1 MLKEEMEMRIAICDD
16 EKIALEQTC
25 NIVKDVFDEMH
36 LKYFID
42 VYMDANE
49 LLQNKD
55 QYDIVFLDIELKD
68 SDKNGV
74 WVAKMIKRYYPE
86 SIIIFTTNYEE
97 YIDEVIEKY
106 AFRYWSKPIDRYR
119 LKKSIAPILEKMQTI
134 KVEIQYPSNYDFTID
149 NEQNDL
155 NTIRREALD
164 GKSGYIDFNS
174 VDKTLYVTAQCTGE
188 NTERNFVVG
197 SLVTF
202 TNGLADI
209 YGANKVY
216 YTRYY
221 RDITINDWFH
231 DYIFKATNLGIVSG
245 TDENKFEPNNTI
257 TLAQLFRMM
266 FESAKVDGILT
277 ADDNPTTYW
286 AYPYMKKASE
296 LGFKTIDDQDID
308 VSINKLDKL
317 ITIGETKVSRGEAAK
332 YICQLFFDQRKE
344 VNVPTLLY
352 DKVENIE
359 NERKN
364 AYKNFIDV
372 SGNKNENYIYKL
384 YMNNILNGQDKNTM
398 APDADIRRS
407 EICTILIK
415 CLFDMDEN
423 IPVIIANI
431 EENTEAVPVDVYM
444 TTDERIIKNI
454 SFNNNNKAAF
464 NIHIEDDE
472 EYEVKIEGGTETTI
486 QGEMDCIE
494 GTGTFTPE
502 TTQKGDFVYTIH
514 GPGVFQLNL
523 VRSGIDIINLKI
535 SKVSHIQIIPF
546 NQVVTQDKVNGK
558 ILSFTAEKNGCYIIN
573 VTPGTTFNLT
583 DQAGRKVEEY
593 YTELYRGFNSSVPE
607 FITRKM
613 RKANREL
620 NYIDGNGNKT
630 TQTEKCDCYKYHLEK
645 GTVVT
650 IDTIESTE
658 TYKLQVDE
666 PQDGDIVFQQHENE
680 GEYFIYSDAPEAIT
694 DNTLADYAPYAFIR
708 EEHLGKGKYTFM
720 SWHLNYSS
728 ESAIMD
734 VQLYSENAKIKVNA
748 IGINAPQMDGWD
760 EDWTSPQAIL
770 NMEYFKC
777 EKLFKVKTNE
787 YTNRLYGRI
796 DEGYYTLNS
805 KEGYSVWLQDIYN
818 EKIYKN
824 GYNDQI
830 LEYPRLPKYDDVVDN
845 QMPFYIIFEFEV
857 LEGEVVLNQMA
868 YNNRENIMSIGEN
881 NAPYIGDGAFKG
893 ISNTPNE
900 VISDFS
906 YEIKGDEKYI
916 PVRTFNLNNPLG
928 YKSVFWESNVN
939 PQQDATPNVN
949 IPGIE
954 DGNGNLYKYRVRD
967 IATETELLKFRYVDN
982 SKKDRYDYDTD
993 DNVWYFD
1000 EFHDR
1005 NYSADS
1011 SIVGDVP
1018 NRLIATEAALNRY
1031 DGENER
1037 NKLPIANYSVIETYN
1052 IKLKNSTEST
1062 KTIEFILDSESCEFL
1077 YLENLHKKPVM
1088 LSKGSH
1094 TRAQVMY
1101 YIVLEP
1107 NQEIEYKMKTGLFTA
1122 NDGSMRNCF
1131 KIYEGEKDYG
1141 EIVGQDGEKHPVHIV
1156 NNLHDYDDDWNYPRQ

>member
-119 LKKSIAPILEKMQTI
+119 LKKSIAPI
-134 KVEIQYPSNYDFTID
+134 
-149 NEQNDL
+149 
-155 NTIRREALD
+155 
-164 GKSGYIDFNS
+164 
-174 VDKTLYVTAQCTGE
+174 
-188 NTERNFVVG
+188 
-197 SLVTF
+197 
-202 TNGLADI
+202 
-209 YGANKVY
+209 
-216 YTRYY
+216 
-221 RDITINDWFH
+221 
-231 DYIFKATNLGIVSG
+231 
-245 TDENKFEPNNTI
+245 
-257 TLAQLFRMM
+257 
-266 FESAKVDGILT
+266 
-277 ADDNPTTYW
+277 
-286 AYPYMKKASE
+286 
-296 LGFKTIDDQDID
+296 
-308 VSINKLDKL
+308 
-317 ITIGETKVSRGEAAK
+317 
-332 YICQLFFDQRKE
+332 
-344 VNVPTLLY
+344 
-352 DKVENIE
+352 
-359 NERKN
+359 
-364 AYKNFIDV
+364 
-372 SGNKNENYIYKL
+372 
-384 YMNNILNGQDKNTM
+384 
-398 APDADIRRS
+398 
-407 EICTILIK
+407 K

-472 EYEVKIEGGTETTI
+472 EYEVAIDGGTEATI

-502 TTQKGDFVYTIH
+502 TTQKGNFVYTIR

-523 VRSGIDIINLKI
+523 VRTGIDIINLKI
-535 SKVSHIQIIPF
+535 TNISTQSQVIPL
-546 NQVVTQDKVNGK
+546 NQVITQDMINRNK
-558 ILSFTAEKNGCYIIN
+558 LSFTAEKNGCYIIN

-593 YTELYRGFNSSVPE
+593 YTELYRGFNSNVPQ
-607 FITRKM
+607 FITQKM
-613 RKANREL
+613 RGVNREL
-620 NYIDGNGNKT
+620 NYIDSNGNKT
-630 TQTEKCDCYKYHLEK
+630 SLTEECACYKYYLEK
-645 GTVVT
+645 GTTIT
-650 IDTIESTE
+650 IDNISNNE
-658 TYKLQVDE
+658 YKLQVDE
-666 PQDGDIVFQQHENE
+666 PQDGDIVFHQHENE

-728 ESAIMD
+728 EDVTMD

-748 IGINAPQMDGWD
+748 IGINAPQIDRWD
-760 EDWTSPQAIL
+760 SDWTSPQAIL

-777 EKLFKVKTNE
+777 EKIFKVKTNE
-787 YTNRLYGRI
+787 YDNRLYGRI

-805 KEGYSVWLQDIYN
+805 AEGNSVWLQDIYN
-818 EKIYKN
+818 KKIYNN
-824 GYNDQI
+824 GYNKNI
-830 LEYPRLPKYDDVVDN
+830 LEYPRLPKYNDD

-881 NAPYIGDGAFKG
+881 NAPYIGEGAFKG

-1141 EIVGQDGEKHPVHIV
+1141 KDNKENPIQIV
-1156 NNLHDYDDDWNYPRQ
+1156 NNLHNYDDDWNYPQQ

>member
-134 KVEIQYPSNYDFTID
+134 KVEIYESKRKFELPLRNIMYITPENKHCKIVTISN
-149 NEQNDL
+149 E
-155 NTIRREALD
+155 
-164 GKSGYIDFNS
+164 
-174 VDKTLYVTAQCTGE
+174 YVVSDSYKEIKEKFPT
-188 NTERNFVVG
+188 RNFCECHG
-197 SLVTF
+197 SYCV
-202 TNGLADI
+202 
-209 YGANKVY
+209 
-216 YTRYY
+216 
-221 RDITINDWFH
+221 
-231 DYIFKATNLGIVSG
+231 NL
-245 TDENKFEPNNTI
+245 N
-257 TLAQLFRMM
+257 
-266 FESAKVDGILT
+266 
-277 ADDNPTTYW
+277 
-286 AYPYMKKASE
+286 
-296 LGFKTIDDQDID
+296 
-308 VSINKLDKL
+308 
-317 ITIGETKVSRGEAAK
+317 
-332 YICQLFFDQRKE
+332 
-344 VNVPTLLY
+344 
-352 DKVENIE
+352 
-359 NERKN
+359 
-364 AYKNFIDV
+364 
-372 SGNKNENYIYKL
+372 
-384 YMNNILNGQDKNTM
+384 
-398 APDADIRRS
+398 
-407 EICTILIK
+407 
-415 CLFDMDEN
+415 
-423 IPVIIANI
+423 
-431 EENTEAVPVDVYM
+431 
-444 TTDERIIKNI
+444 
-454 SFNNNNKAAF
+454 
-464 NIHIEDDE
+464 
-472 EYEVKIEGGTETTI
+472 
-486 QGEMDCIE
+486 
-494 GTGTFTPE
+494 
-502 TTQKGDFVYTIH
+502 
-514 GPGVFQLNL
+514 
-523 VRSGIDIINLKI
+523 
-535 SKVSHIQIIPF
+535 
-546 NQVVTQDKVNGK
+546 
-558 ILSFTAEKNGCYIIN
+558 NGCYIIN

-939 PQQDATPNVN
+939 PQQDATSDISISGV
-949 IPGIE
+949 E

-1011 SIVGDVP
+1011 SIAGDVP

-1031 DGENER
+1031 DTGQEVKF
-1037 NKLPIANYSVIETYN
+1037 KLPIANYSVIETYN
-1052 IKLKNSTEST
+1052 IKLKNATEST
-1062 KTIEFILDSESCEFL
+1062 KTIEFILDSDSCEFL

-1088 LSKGSH
+1088 LSKGSY

-1122 NDGSMRNCF
+1122 NDGSIRNCF

-1141 EIVGQDGEKHPVHIV
+1141 KDNKENPIQIV
-1156 NNLHDYDDDWNYPRQ
+1156 NNLHNYDDDWNYPQQ

>member
-1 MLKEEMEMRIAICDD
+1 MEGRNKMLKEEMEMRIAICDD

-134 KVEIQYPSNYDFTID
+134 KVEIYESKRKFELPLRNIMYITPENKHCKIVTISN
-149 NEQNDL
+149 E
-155 NTIRREALD
+155 
-164 GKSGYIDFNS
+164 
-174 VDKTLYVTAQCTGE
+174 YVVSDSYKEIKEKFPT
-188 NTERNFVVG
+188 RNFCECHG
-197 SLVTF
+197 SYCV
-202 TNGLADI
+202 
-209 YGANKVY
+209 
-216 YTRYY
+216 
-221 RDITINDWFH
+221 
-231 DYIFKATNLGIVSG
+231 NL
-245 TDENKFEPNNTI
+245 NY
-257 TLAQLFRMM
+257 
-266 FESAKVDGILT
+266 
-277 ADDNPTTYW
+277 DDNPTTYW

-777 EKLFKVKTNE
+777 EKLFK
-787 YTNRLYGRI
+787 
-796 DEGYYTLNS
+796 
-805 KEGYSVWLQDIYN
+805 
-818 EKIYKN
+818 
-824 GYNDQI
+824 
-830 LEYPRLPKYDDVVDN
+830 LE
-845 QMPFYIIFEFEV
+845 F
-857 LEGEVVLNQMA
+857 
-868 YNNRENIMSIGEN
+868 
-881 NAPYIGDGAFKG
+881 
-893 ISNTPNE
+893 
-900 VISDFS
+900 
-906 YEIKGDEKYI
+906 
-916 PVRTFNLNNPLG
+916 
-928 YKSVFWESNVN
+928 
-939 PQQDATPNVN
+939 
-949 IPGIE
+949 
-954 DGNGNLYKYRVRD
+954 
-967 IATETELLKFRYVDN
+967 
-982 SKKDRYDYDTD
+982 
-993 DNVWYFD
+993 
-1000 EFHDR
+1000 
-1005 NYSADS
+1005 
-1011 SIVGDVP
+1011 
-1018 NRLIATEAALNRY
+1018 
-1031 DGENER
+1031 
-1037 NKLPIANYSVIETYN
+1037 
-1052 IKLKNSTEST
+1052 
-1062 KTIEFILDSESCEFL
+1062 TI
-1077 YLENLHKKPVM
+1077 
-1088 LSKGSH
+1088 
-1094 TRAQVMY
+1094 
-1101 YIVLEP
+1101 
-1107 NQEIEYKMKTGLFTA
+1107 
-1122 NDGSMRNCF
+1122 
-1131 KIYEGEKDYG
+1131 
-1141 EIVGQDGEKHPVHIV
+1141 
-1156 NNLHDYDDDWNYPRQ
+1156 

>member
-939 PQQDATPNVN
+939 PQQDATSDISISGV
-949 IPGIE
+949 E

>member
-1 MLKEEMEMRIAICDD
+1 
-16 EKIALEQTC
+16 
-25 NIVKDVFDEMH
+25 
-36 LKYFID
+36 
-42 VYMDANE
+42 
-49 LLQNKD
+49 
-55 QYDIVFLDIELKD
+55 
-68 SDKNGV
+68 
-74 WVAKMIKRYYPE
+74 
-86 SIIIFTTNYEE
+86 
-97 YIDEVIEKY
+97 
-106 AFRYWSKPIDRYR
+106 
-119 LKKSIAPILEKMQTI
+119 
-134 KVEIQYPSNYDFTID
+134 
-149 NEQNDL
+149 
-155 NTIRREALD
+155 
-164 GKSGYIDFNS
+164 
-174 VDKTLYVTAQCTGE
+174 
-188 NTERNFVVG
+188 
-197 SLVTF
+197 
-202 TNGLADI
+202 
-209 YGANKVY
+209 
-216 YTRYY
+216 
-221 RDITINDWFH
+221 
-231 DYIFKATNLGIVSG
+231 
-245 TDENKFEPNNTI
+245 
-257 TLAQLFRMM
+257 
-266 FESAKVDGILT
+266 
-277 ADDNPTTYW
+277 
-286 AYPYMKKASE
+286 
-296 LGFKTIDDQDID
+296 
-308 VSINKLDKL
+308 
-317 ITIGETKVSRGEAAK
+317 
-332 YICQLFFDQRKE
+332 
-344 VNVPTLLY
+344 
-352 DKVENIE
+352 
-359 NERKN
+359 
-364 AYKNFIDV
+364 
-372 SGNKNENYIYKL
+372 
-384 YMNNILNGQDKNTM
+384 MNNILNGQDKNTM

-472 EYEVKIEGGTETTI
+472 EYEVAIDGGTEATI

-502 TTQKGDFVYTIH
+502 TTQKGNFVYTIR

-523 VRSGIDIINLKI
+523 VRTGIDIINLKI
-535 SKVSHIQIIPF
+535 TNISTQSQVIPL
-546 NQVVTQDKVNGK
+546 NQVITQDMINRNK
-558 ILSFTAEKNGCYIIN
+558 LSFTAEKNGCYIIN

-593 YTELYRGFNSSVPE
+593 YTELYRGFNSNVPQ
-607 FITRKM
+607 FITQKM
-613 RKANREL
+613 RGVNREL
-620 NYIDGNGNKT
+620 NYIDSNGNKT
-630 TQTEKCDCYKYHLEK
+630 SLTEECACYKYYLEK
-645 GTVVT
+645 GTTIT
-650 IDTIESTE
+650 IDNISNNE
-658 TYKLQVDE
+658 YKLQVDE
-666 PQDGDIVFQQHENE
+666 PQDGDIVFHQHENE

-728 ESAIMD
+728 EDVTMD

-748 IGINAPQMDGWD
+748 IGINAPQIDRWD
-760 EDWTSPQAIL
+760 SDWTSPQAIL

-777 EKLFKVKTNE
+777 EKIFKVKTNE
-787 YTNRLYGRI
+787 YDNRLYGRI

-805 KEGYSVWLQDIYN
+805 AEGNSVWLQDIYN
-818 EKIYKN
+818 KKIYNN
-824 GYNDQI
+824 GYNKNI
-830 LEYPRLPKYDDVVDN
+830 LEYPRLPKYNDD

-881 NAPYIGDGAFKG
+881 NAPYIGEGAFKG

-982 SKKDRYDYDTD
+982 SKKDRYEYDTD

>member
-1 MLKEEMEMRIAICDD
+1 MEGRNKMLKEEMEMRIAICDD

-134 KVEIQYPSNYDFTID
+134 KVEIYESKRKFELPLRNIMYITPENKHCKIVTISN
-149 NEQNDL
+149 E
-155 NTIRREALD
+155 
-164 GKSGYIDFNS
+164 
-174 VDKTLYVTAQCTGE
+174 YVVSDSYKEIKEKFPT
-188 NTERNFVVG
+188 RNFCECHG
-197 SLVTF
+197 SYCV
-202 TNGLADI
+202 
-209 YGANKVY
+209 
-216 YTRYY
+216 
-221 RDITINDWFH
+221 
-231 DYIFKATNLGIVSG
+231 NL
-245 TDENKFEPNNTI
+245 NY
-257 TLAQLFRMM
+257 
-266 FESAKVDGILT
+266 
-277 ADDNPTTYW
+277 DDNPTTYW

-805 KEGYSVWLQDIYN
+805 AEGNSVWLQDIYN
-818 EKIYKN
+818 KKIYNN
-824 GYNDQI
+824 GYNKNI
-830 LEYPRLPKYDDVVDN
+830 LEYPRLPKYNDD

-881 NAPYIGDGAFKG
+881 NAPYIGEGAFKG